1 MLNALVS
8 PGKINGLFTNGRA
21 AFPFERVCAS
31 IPGQLTPSRG
41 GVAPTHPGSLLWLIR
56 NNRAKCNWRIIS
68 TKAMGPKP
76 GSPGEITE
84 CKFLEI
90 PQLQSLCLV

>member
-21 AFPFERVCAS
+21 AFPSERVCAS

-41 GVAPTHPGSLLWLIR
+41 GEAPAHPGSLLWLIR
-56 NNRAKCNWRIIS
+56 RPLQPELY
-68 TKAMGPKP
+68 TVG
-76 GSPGEITE
+76 ITE
-84 CKFLEI
+84 PNAIGE
-90 PQLQSLCLV
+90 